1 MTART
6 AAARFAAPAA
16 FLLAATIA
24 ILIVR
29 SVLADEAPA
38 GGTAPAATTPRTTK
52 SRPTTPARAR
62 STAPETPHETYA
74 IRAGD
79 TLGIVADR
87 YDTTVGALVELNPG
101 IDPTSLQVGQEI
113 RVK

>member
-16 FLLAATIA
+16 FLLAATVA
-24 ILIVR
+24 ILLIR

-38 GGTAPAATTPRTTK
+38 GSNPPAATRPAATKPPPTATQDSTTAPAA
-52 SRPTTPARAR
+52 
-62 STAPETPHETYA
+62 PHETYT

-79 TLGIVADR
+79 TLGVVADR
-87 YDTTVGALVELNPG
+87 YDTTVEALVELNPG

>member
-1 MTART
+1 VTART
-6 AAARFAAPAA
+6 AVARFAAPAA

-24 ILIVR
+24 ILLIR
-29 SVLADEAPA
+29 SVLSDDGPAGSGAAPA
-38 GGTAPAATTPRTTK
+38 TTSSPATKPKPTTIRAATTPQ
-52 SRPTTPARAR
+52 AA
-62 STAPETPHETYA
+62 HEAYA

-87 YDTTVGALVELNPG
+87 YDTTVEALVELNPG
-101 IDPTSLQVGQEI
+101 IDPTGLQVGQEI

>member
-1 MTART
+1 MR
-6 AAARFAAPAA
+6 AAAVRFAAPAA

-24 ILIVR
+24 ILLIR
-29 SVLADEAPA
+29 SVLADDSPA
-38 GGTAPAATTPRTTK
+38 GGPPAPTAPVQTSRRTTPTHRATTN
-52 SRPTTPARAR
+52 PT
-62 STAPETPHETYA
+62 TPHETYA

-87 YDTTVGALVELNPG
+87 YDTTVEALVELNPG
-101 IDPTSLQVGQEI
+101 IDPTSLQVGQQI

>member
-1 MTART
+1 M

-24 ILIVR
+24 ILLIR
-29 SVLADEAPA
+29 SVIADDAPA
-38 GGTAPAATTPRTTK
+38 DSSPPAATAPATTKPKAATT
-52 SRPTTPARAR
+52 RAAT
-62 STAPETPHETYA
+62 TAPTTPHETYA
-74 IRAGD
+74 IKAGD
-79 TLGIVADR
+79 TLGTVADR
-87 YDTTVGALVELNPG
+87 YDTTVEALVELNPG

>member
-1 MTART
+1 VRT

-24 ILIVR
+24 ILLIR
-29 SVLADEAPA
+29 SVLADDAPA
-38 GGTAPAATTPRTTK
+38 GSRPPAATAPAATKPETEAATT
-52 SRPTTPARAR
+52 RPTT
-62 STAPETPHETYA
+62 TAPATPHETYA

-79 TLGIVADR
+79 TLGVVADSH
-87 YDTTVGALVELNPG
+87 DTTVEALVELNPG
-101 IDPTSLQVGQEI
+101 IDPTGLQVGQEI